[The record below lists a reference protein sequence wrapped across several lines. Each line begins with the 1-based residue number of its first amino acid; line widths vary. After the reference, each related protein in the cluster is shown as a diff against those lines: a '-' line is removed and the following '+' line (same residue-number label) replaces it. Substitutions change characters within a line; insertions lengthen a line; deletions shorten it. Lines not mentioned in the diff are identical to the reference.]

1 MSLLPTSLALAAVLF
16 TQSVQATEPAVP
28 TSITSE
34 KVEASAAKETGGS
47 ELTAQVLY
55 QFLVAEIAGQRGQWA
70 LATAAYLDLAKT
82 TRDVRIAR
90 RAAEMSLHAKQ
101 YADGIEAGR
110 LWLELAPD
118 DPAASVVLASLYV
131 ATQKN

>member
-1 MSLLPTSLALAAVLF
+1 MTPIVLATLTAVRKPNAMSLLPTSLALATVLF

-101 YADGIEAGR
+101 YADGIEA
-110 LWLELAPD
+110 
-118 DPAASVVLASLYV
+118 ASRATGAVVFH
-131 ATQKN
+131 